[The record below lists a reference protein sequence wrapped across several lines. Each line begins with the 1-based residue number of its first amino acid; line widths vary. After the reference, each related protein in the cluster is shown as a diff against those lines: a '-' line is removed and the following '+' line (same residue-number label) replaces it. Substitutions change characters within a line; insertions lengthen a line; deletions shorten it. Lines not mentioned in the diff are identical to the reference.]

1 MKDEEN
7 TQKKEGDDTDDTS
20 DVEADERN
28 DRVSSTAVLTF
39 NAISTRSPCR

>member
-28 DRVSSTAVLTF
+28 DRVNSATVLTY
-39 NAISTRSPCR
+39 NLISMRSPCL